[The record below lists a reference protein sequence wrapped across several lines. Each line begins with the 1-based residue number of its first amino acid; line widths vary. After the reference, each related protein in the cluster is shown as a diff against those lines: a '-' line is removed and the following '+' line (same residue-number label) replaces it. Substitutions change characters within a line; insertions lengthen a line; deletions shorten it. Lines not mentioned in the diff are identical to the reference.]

1 MRVLRSAE
9 PTGPELE
16 QDEIEDPDPQ
26 DDLFSPSSESPPPLV
41 LVRWRDAWFDPE
53 QLCADDWREDYPVM
67 TVGFL
72 VRDDGVVVSVAQ
84 EILPDGDGYRAVT
97 HIPAPIVASI
107 TVLSEDHELGDE
119 AAEAEASGPAPMTA
133 SIQAPVATPVPA
145 PAPAAAQMP
154 PAVAQLSSQESSA

>member
-1 MRVLRSAE
+1 LRVLRSAE

-16 QDEIEDPDPQ
+16 QDEFADYDPQ
-26 DDLFSPSSESPPPLV
+26 DDLLAPASESPPPLV

-53 QLCADDWREDYPVM
+53 QLGADDWREDYPVM

-84 EILPDGDGYRAVT
+84 EILPDGDGFRAVT

-107 TVLSEDHELGDE
+107 TVLSEDHDLRE
-119 AAEAEASGPAPMTA
+119 EAEEAGAPGPVAAATSGPSA
-133 SIQAPVATPVPA
+133 APVAAAVPQT
-145 PAPAAAQMP
+145 AAVPQP
-154 PAVAQLSSQESSA
+154 VAQLSSQESSA

>member
-9 PTGPELE
+9 PTGPEPE
-16 QDEIEDPDPQ
+16 QDEIRDPDPQ
-26 DDLFSPSSESPPPLV
+26 DDLLSPASETPPPLV

-53 QLCADDWREDYPVM
+53 QLGADDWREDYPVM

-84 EILPDGDGYRAVT
+84 EVLPDGDGFRAVT

-107 TVLSEDHELGDE
+107 TVLSEDHDLREEAVE
-119 AAEAEASGPAPMTA
+119 AAAVA
-133 SIQAPVATPVPA
+133 APVPVP
-145 PAPAAAQMP
+145 PPTLPPAAVAP
-154 PAVAQLSSQESSA
+154 PRPQPVPQLSSQDSSA

>member
-1 MRVLRSAE
+1 VRVLRSAE

-16 QDEIEDPDPQ
+16 QDEIQDHDPQ
-26 DDLFSPSSESPPPLV
+26 DDLLSPASETPPPLV

-53 QLCADDWREDYPVM
+53 QLGADDWREDYPVM

-84 EILPDGDGYRAVT
+84 EILPDGDGFRAVT

-107 TVLSEDHELGDE
+107 TVLSEDHDLREE
-119 AAEAEASGPAPMTA
+119 AAEAVAAPLPA
-133 SIQAPVATPVPA
+133 PVPA
-145 PAPAAAQMP
+145 PTPGPVGAELP
-154 PAVAQLSSQESSA
+154 PGVAQLSSQESRA

>member
-9 PTGPELE
+9 PTGP
-16 QDEIEDPDPQ
+16 DPDGDRIPDPDPA
-26 DDLFSPSSESPPPLV
+26 DILSPASETPPALV

-53 QLCADDWREDYPVM
+53 QLGADDWREDYPVM

-97 HIPAPIVASI
+97 HIPAPIVVSM
-107 TVLSEDHELGDE
+107 TVLSEASEVQAE
-119 AAEAEASGPAPMTA
+119 AAEGASPA
-133 SIQAPVATPVPA
+133 PVPA
-145 PAPAAAQMP
+145 PIQP
-154 PAVAQLSSQESSA
+154 VIAQLSSQESSA